1 MTFLHSLQLNF
12 HTSYDTQT
20 TGTSGPSGMMDRR
33 NLAVMGGGGKSIGPF
48 ETAVSTSMHNLCDSQ
63 CTLKYVDAGK
73 HDLECES
80 CVSGVE

>member
-1 MTFLHSLQLNF
+1 MKV
-12 HTSYDTQT
+12 
-20 TGTSGPSGMMDRR
+20 RR
-33 NLAVMGGGGKSIGPF
+33 NLAVMEGRDGGRGRGAGGGKSIGPL
-48 ETAVSTSMHNLCDSQ
+48 ETTVSTCMRNLCDSQ